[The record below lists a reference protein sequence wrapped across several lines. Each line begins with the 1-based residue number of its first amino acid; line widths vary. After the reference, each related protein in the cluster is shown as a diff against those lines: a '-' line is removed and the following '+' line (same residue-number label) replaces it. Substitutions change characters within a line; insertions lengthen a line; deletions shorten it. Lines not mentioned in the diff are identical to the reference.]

1 MSSPSPEPIRFVDI
15 LTTASAVANYLGQP
29 TVRAQHL
36 LEAIAILRDEKTM
49 EDLGRPVSPFLRSA
63 LGPQGDAEPPVRELA
78 QRWFAQLGSDINAHV
93 SGAELDTLI
102 AEIQALVEAE

>member
-1 MSSPSPEPIRFVDI
+1 EPIRFVDI

-29 TVRAQHL
+29 TIRAHHL

-49 EDLGRPVSPFLRSA
+49 EDLGRPVSPFLRGA

-78 QRWFAQLGSDINAHV
+78 QRWFAQLGSDIDAHIGG
-93 SGAELDTLI
+93 SDLDTFI
-102 AEIQALVEAE
+102 AEVRALADAE